1 MPCCCH
7 RQVPSNG
14 GEGRVKI
21 VGFVGFIGNGRELFH
36 RYIGMSPSN
45 PEYDRHILNY
55 SPRAWTSADT
65 SKQGIQGLKKIVIH
79 LLKARCTSIWE
90 YHPDRRTIPFSRV
103 SGTTIEPIAS
113 SWAPPPPLPVP
124 TPEPA
129 PPSVIPA
136 SECVISS
143 RKSFFAFSVT
153 LASTCRTATS
163 VGDPS
168 APGSS
173 RPPAPA
179 PVAGPWGAVTSR
191 EAAISSSYGTQVVRS

>member
-1 MPCCCH
+1 M
-7 RQVPSNG
+7 
-14 GEGRVKI
+14 
-21 VGFVGFIGNGRELFH
+21 GFVGFIGNGRELFH

-45 PEYDRHILNY
+45 LEYDRHILNH
-55 SPRAWTSADT
+55 SPRAWTSANT
-65 SKQGIQGLKKIVIH
+65 SKQGIQGFKKIGIH

-103 SGTTIEPIAS
+103 SGMTIEPIAS

-124 TPEPA
+124 APEPA
-129 PPSVIPA
+129 PPSIMPA

-153 LASTCRTATS
+153 LAYTCRTATS
-163 VGDPS
+163 VSGPL

-173 RPPAPA
+173 ISPAPA
-179 PVAGPWGAVTSR
+179 PVAGPWRAVTSR
-191 EAAISSSYGTQVVRS
+191 ETAISLSYGTKVVRS